1 MGVVGGPKISRDSI
15 DIAIDPSS
23 LRSVQSSAQTNL
35 LDYST
40 WIPGNTS
47 ATGFGRNGAAG
58 DNIIELGTG
67 PFGESAVLWA
77 SRNNDVDSNADGGWN
92 GSRFPVDNQYMYRFS
107 VWVYR
112 EINGNGSFYLG
123 TRGYNSVNSNEGV
136 LTRSANG
143 NSTNPYFW
151 SGGLS
156 STDGWQLVVGHVW
169 PANSGTGA
177 NHIESGR
184 YKVST
189 GKFANISNDWVMKT
203 TTTSL
208 LHRSYLYYS
217 TDPNTVQLWAYPR
230 VDKIDGTEP
239 SIDELLGGNTRTA
252 KNLTNR
258 SQTFFLANNLRSRT
272 DTGLSNSNIQ
282 SFQMDGT
289 NTYIKIDGE
298 VHTSLKRTVEI
309 VFKANSQPSTY
320 NPIATYTNET
330 SISNNKRIWI
340 GLQSGKVQM
349 HGWGTNDP
357 AGTTTISNGKYYH
370 VIYAYDQ
377 TTKVHYLYINGNLER
392 QLTNTEAGMTG
403 WSNSSTERWYVGS
416 DPINTLWTAGAGKHF
431 NGDIGIFKTYNRVLT
446 SKQVKQNYRA
456 YKKRFKL

>member
-1 MGVVGGPKISRDSI
+1 MYTGPKISRESI

-47 ATGFGRNGAAG
+47 ATGFSRNGATG
-58 DNIIELGTG
+58 DNIIEVGTG
-67 PFGESAVLWA
+67 PFGESAILWA
-77 SRNNDVDSNADGGWN
+77 SRNNDATSDADGGWN
-92 GSRFPVDNQYMYRFS
+92 GALFPIDNTYMYRFS

-112 EINGNGSFYLG
+112 QVNGNGSFYLG
-123 TRGYNSVNSNEGV
+123 CYGYNGGSNVGV
-136 LTRSANG
+136 LTRSANT

-151 SGGLS
+151 ASGIS
-156 STDGWQLVVGHVW
+156 SSDGWQLIVGHIW
-169 PANSGTGA
+169 PAGSGTGSQ
-177 NHIESGR
+177 HVDSGR
-184 YKVST
+184 YKVGV
-189 GKFANISNDWVMKT
+189 GKFAGVSNDFVWNT
-203 TTTSL
+203 TNNAAI
-208 LHRSYLYYS
+208 HRSYLYYS
-217 TDPNTVQLWAYPR
+217 TSASTVQLWAYPR
-230 VDKIDGTEP
+230 VDKIDGTQP
-239 SIDELLGGNTRTA
+239 SIDDLLGASTRSAT
-252 KNLTNR
+252 NLVSK

-272 DTGLSNSNIQ
+272 DTTLSNKNVQ
-282 SFQMDGT
+282 AFQLDGT
-289 NTYIKIDGE
+289 NTYMKIDGG

-370 VIYAYDQ
+370 IVYAYDQ
-377 TTKVHYLYINGNLER
+377 TTKVHYLYVNGKLER

-416 DPINTLWTAGAGKHF
+416 DPINTLWTAGAGKYF
-431 NGDIGIFKTYNRVLT
+431 NGNIGVFKTYNKILSSKDVL
-446 SKQVKQNYRA
+446 QNYRG
-456 YKKRFKL
+456 YKNRFKL